1 MRSFSDIF
9 TALQSRDTKK
19 RMIAAWSVDEHTVS
33 AASRAIDLGLVDVTL
48 VGDEAMIAQ
57 VCSKENIDI
66 SKFTVVHNPVELKAV
81 AQAVQ
86 MVRDYLDNP
95 HSAGSK
101 IRIMPDMH
109 LGKGIVIGFT
119 GLMGTHVNPAHIGLD
134 IGCGIDTQL
143 FDRKL
148 DEKDYAVF
156 EHRIRKEIPVGQ
168 DINGK
173 SQFEMKALLK
183 FMRQEVN
190 RAFQSARGMIN
201 MVEFLTEDDLV
212 AWMRSV
218 NIQPAV
224 FYKSIGTLGGGN
236 HFIELQK
243 DDEGFLWIMLHSGSR
258 NLGKQVGDYYNKI
271 AKELNAMYH
280 TAVDPSWQMH
290 FLPLGSKE
298 FTAYWKEMS
307 YCVDFA
313 LCNRQLMMDRI
324 QEIIADAIPNV
335 EFEPMINI
343 AHNYAAWEH
352 HYGED
357 VIVHRKGAV
366 RARAGEIG
374 IIPGSQGT
382 SSYIVE
388 GLGCPESFMSS
399 SHGAGRLM
407 SRTEAIKTL
416 SLQKEIEMLD
426 SKGIIHGIRSQNHL
440 DEAASAYK
448 NIDEV
453 MANQQDLV
461 KILTRLSPIAV
472 VKG

>member
-1 MRSFSDIF
+1 MNEFLLNDTPVKVWAKYVDPHAWKEIDN
-9 TALQSRDTKK
+9 LSRLPF
-19 RMIAAWSVDEHTVS
+19 IYHHLA
-33 AASRAIDLGLVDVTL
+33 
-48 VGDEAMIAQ
+48 
-57 VCSKENIDI
+57 
-66 SKFTVVHNPVELKAV
+66 F
-81 AQAVQ
+81 
-86 MVRDYLDNP
+86 
-95 HSAGSK
+95 
-101 IRIMPDMH
+101 MPDVHGGM
-109 LGKGIVIGFT
+109 GMPIG
-119 GLMGTHVNPAHIGLD
+119 GVLASKKVVVPNAVGVD
-134 IGCGIDTQL
+134 IGCGMCAVKTNL
-143 FDRKL
+143 KA
-148 DEKDYAVF
+148 DEISRDV
-156 EHRIRKEIPVGQ
+156 IRKEIMSGIRARIPLGMDHHKDLQ
-168 DINGK
+168 D
-173 SQFEMKALLK
+173 EA
-183 FMRQEVN
+183 FMPQGHDIDKLHVVSK
-190 RAFQSARGMIN
+190 QYVSARRQ
-201 MVEFLTEDDLV
+201 V
-212 AWMRSV
+212 
-218 NIQPAV
+218 
-224 FYKSIGTLGGGN
+224 GTLGGGN

-243 DDEGFLWIMLHSGSR
+243 DDEGYLWIMLHSGSR
-258 NLGKQVGDYYNKI
+258 NLGKQVGDYYNKV

-280 TAVDPSWQMH
+280 TAVDPSRQMH

-313 LCNRQLMMDRI
+313 LCNRQLMMERI
-324 QEIIADAIPNV
+324 KEIIADTIPEV

-366 RARAGEIG
+366 RARTGEVG

-416 SLQKEIEMLD
+416 SLKKEIEMLD
-426 SKGIIHGIRSQNHL
+426 NKGIIHGIRSQNHL

-461 KILTRLSPIAV
+461 KIITRLSPIAV

>member
-1 MRSFSDIF
+1 MNEFLLNDTPVKVWAKYVDPHAWKEIDN
-9 TALQSRDTKK
+9 LSRLPF
-19 RMIAAWSVDEHTVS
+19 IYHHLA
-33 AASRAIDLGLVDVTL
+33 
-48 VGDEAMIAQ
+48 
-57 VCSKENIDI
+57 
-66 SKFTVVHNPVELKAV
+66 F
-81 AQAVQ
+81 
-86 MVRDYLDNP
+86 
-95 HSAGSK
+95 
-101 IRIMPDMH
+101 MPDVHGGM
-109 LGKGIVIGFT
+109 GMPIG
-119 GLMGTHVNPAHIGLD
+119 GVLASKKVVVPNAVGVD
-134 IGCGIDTQL
+134 IGCGMCAVKTNL
-143 FDRKL
+143 KA
-148 DEKDYAVF
+148 DEISRDV
-156 EHRIRKEIPVGQ
+156 IRKEIMSGIRARIPLGMDHHKDLQ
-168 DINGK
+168 D
-173 SQFEMKALLK
+173 EA
-183 FMRQEVN
+183 FMPQGHDIDKLHVVSRQYV
-190 RAFQSARGMIN
+190 SARRQ
-201 MVEFLTEDDLV
+201 V
-212 AWMRSV
+212 
-218 NIQPAV
+218 
-224 FYKSIGTLGGGN
+224 GTLGGGN

-243 DDEGFLWIMLHSGSR
+243 DDDGFLWIMLHSGSR
-258 NLGKQVGDYYNKI
+258 NLGKQVGDYYNKL

-290 FLPLGSKE
+290 FLPLSSKE
-298 FTAYWKEMS
+298 FTAYWKEMY

-313 LCNRQLMMDRI
+313 LCNRQLMMERI
-324 QEIIADAIPNV
+324 KEIIADAIPEV

-366 RARAGEIG
+366 RARAGEVG

-388 GLGCPESFMSS
+388 GLGCTESFMSS

-416 SLQKEIEMLD
+416 SLKKEIEMLD

-448 NIDEV
+448 DIDEV

-461 KILTRLSPIAV
+461 KIITRLSPIAV

>member
-1 MRSFSDIF
+1 MNEFLLNDTPVKVWAKYVDPHAWKEIDN
-9 TALQSRDTKK
+9 LSRLPF
-19 RMIAAWSVDEHTVS
+19 IYHHLA
-33 AASRAIDLGLVDVTL
+33 
-48 VGDEAMIAQ
+48 
-57 VCSKENIDI
+57 
-66 SKFTVVHNPVELKAV
+66 F
-81 AQAVQ
+81 
-86 MVRDYLDNP
+86 
-95 HSAGSK
+95 
-101 IRIMPDMH
+101 MPDVHGGM
-109 LGKGIVIGFT
+109 GMPIG
-119 GLMGTHVNPAHIGLD
+119 GVLASKKVVVPNAVGVD
-134 IGCGIDTQL
+134 IGCGMCAVKTNLKADEISRDVIRREIMSGIRARIPLGMDHHKDLQDEAFMPQGHDIDNL
-143 FDRKL
+143 H
-148 DEKDYAVF
+148 V
-156 EHRIRKEIPVGQ
+156 V
-168 DINGK
+168 
-173 SQFEMKALLK
+173 S
-183 FMRQEVN
+183 RQYV
-190 RAFQSARGMIN
+190 SARRQ
-201 MVEFLTEDDLV
+201 V
-212 AWMRSV
+212 
-218 NIQPAV
+218 
-224 FYKSIGTLGGGN
+224 GTLGGGN

-243 DDEGFLWIMLHSGSR
+243 DDEGYLWIMLHSGSR
-258 NLGKQVGDYYNKI
+258 NLGKQVGDYYNKM
-271 AKELNAMYH
+271 AKELNTMYH

-324 QEIIADAIPNV
+324 QEIIADAIPEV
-335 EFEPMINI
+335 QFEPMINI
-343 AHNYAAWEH
+343 AHNYAAWEN

-416 SLQKEIEMLD
+416 SLKKEIEMLD

-461 KILTRLSPIAV
+461 KIVTRLSPIAV

>member
-1 MRSFSDIF
+1 MNEFLLNDTPVKVWAKYVDPHAWKEIDN
-9 TALQSRDTKK
+9 LSRLPF
-19 RMIAAWSVDEHTVS
+19 IYHHLA
-33 AASRAIDLGLVDVTL
+33 
-48 VGDEAMIAQ
+48 
-57 VCSKENIDI
+57 
-66 SKFTVVHNPVELKAV
+66 F
-81 AQAVQ
+81 
-86 MVRDYLDNP
+86 
-95 HSAGSK
+95 
-101 IRIMPDMH
+101 MPDVHGGM
-109 LGKGIVIGFT
+109 GMPIG
-119 GLMGTHVNPAHIGLD
+119 GVLASKKVVVPNAVGVD
-134 IGCGIDTQL
+134 IGCGM
-143 FDRKL
+143 
-148 DEKDYAVF
+148 YAVKTNLKAD
-156 EHRIRKEIPVGQ
+156 EISRDVIRKEIMSGIRARIPLGMDHHKDLQ
-168 DINGK
+168 D
-173 SQFEMKALLK
+173 EA
-183 FMRQEVN
+183 FMPQGHDIDNLHVVSRQYV
-190 RAFQSARGMIN
+190 SARRQ
-201 MVEFLTEDDLV
+201 V
-212 AWMRSV
+212 
-218 NIQPAV
+218 
-224 FYKSIGTLGGGN
+224 GTLGGGN

-243 DDEGFLWIMLHSGSR
+243 DDEGYLWIMLHSGSR
-258 NLGKQVGDYYNKI
+258 NLGKQVGDYYNKM

-324 QEIIADAIPNV
+324 QEIIADAIPEV
-335 EFEPMINI
+335 QFEPMINI

-416 SLQKEIEMLD
+416 SLKKEIEMLD

-461 KILTRLSPIAV
+461 KIITRLSPIAV

>member
-1 MRSFSDIF
+1 MNEFLLNETPVKVWAKYVDPHAWKEIDN
-9 TALQSRDTKK
+9 LSRLPF
-19 RMIAAWSVDEHTVS
+19 IYHHLA
-33 AASRAIDLGLVDVTL
+33 
-48 VGDEAMIAQ
+48 
-57 VCSKENIDI
+57 
-66 SKFTVVHNPVELKAV
+66 F
-81 AQAVQ
+81 
-86 MVRDYLDNP
+86 
-95 HSAGSK
+95 
-101 IRIMPDMH
+101 MPDVHGGM
-109 LGKGIVIGFT
+109 GMPIG
-119 GLMGTHVNPAHIGLD
+119 GVLASKKVVVPNAVGVD
-134 IGCGIDTQL
+134 IGCGMC
-143 FDRKL
+143 
-148 DEKDYAVF
+148 AVKTNLKADDIS
-156 EHRIRKEIPVGQ
+156 RDVIRKEIMSGIRARIPLGMDHHKDLQ
-168 DINGK
+168 D
-173 SQFEMKALLK
+173 EA
-183 FMRQEVN
+183 FMPQGHDIDKLNVVSRQYV
-190 RAFQSARGMIN
+190 SARRQ
-201 MVEFLTEDDLV
+201 V
-212 AWMRSV
+212 
-218 NIQPAV
+218 
-224 FYKSIGTLGGGN
+224 GTLGGGN

-243 DDEGFLWIMLHSGSR
+243 DDDGFLWIMLHSGSR
-258 NLGKQVGDYYNKI
+258 NLGKQVGDYYNKL
-271 AKELNAMYH
+271 AKELNSMYQ

-324 QEIIADAIPNV
+324 QEIIADAIPNA